1 MTIVAPQ
8 GHFLRREASPPAGRG
23 AADWLPYCLPLK
35 RPWQTSRGSISERHG
50 KLYRLQTDDGLTGWG
65 DCAPLPEF
73 GIDEAAARDY
83 AEECARLDLAAQRA
97 GLPLG
102 AWLACSPPMTSVA
115 VNAVLGAISTVTPDA
130 VHDSLAEGY
139 RILKIKVGDGPL
151 TEEIERLQML
161 CTTLPAG
168 VALRLDA
175 NTAWSAADAERF
187 LAACLALPIDGIE
200 EPLRTPDIATLQR
213 LQTMVPF
220 PLAIDESTQLVT
232 CEFWQAPPVRRLVI
246 KPARHGGLL
255 SSVEL
260 GLRAQAAGLECIV
273 TASLE
278 SACGVLA
285 CAHLAA
291 AIAPEACHGLATAY
305 WLASDTGQAP
315 VIRDARMML
324 PQTPGLG
331 FALHPA

>member
-1 MTIVAPQ
+1 
-8 GHFLRREASPPAGRG
+8 
-23 AADWLPYCLPLK
+23 
-35 RPWQTSRGSISERHG
+35 
-50 KLYRLQTDDGLTGWG
+50 
-65 DCAPLPEF
+65 
-73 GIDEAAARDY
+73 
-83 AEECARLDLAAQRA
+83 
-97 GLPLG
+97 
-102 AWLACSPPMTSVA
+102 
-115 VNAVLGAISTVTPDA
+115 VTPEA
-130 VHDSLAEGY
+130 VQDSLAEGY

-161 CTTLPAG
+161 CATLPAG

-175 NTAWSAADAERF
+175 NTAWSAADAQRF
-187 LAACLALPIDGIE
+187 LAACLPLPIDGIE
-200 EPLRTPDIATLQR
+200 EPLRAPDIATLHR
-213 LQTMVPF
+213 LQAMVPF
-220 PLAIDESTQLVT
+220 PLAIDESTQLLT

-255 SSVEL
+255 ASVEL

-273 TASLE
+273 NASLE

-291 AIAPEACHGLATAY
+291 AIGPKACHGLATAD

-315 VIRDARMML
+315 AIRDARMML

-331 FALHPA
+331 FTLHPA